1 MSVYTPRRGLANC
14 SGSGCSC
21 RCRVARYPSDLTDAQ
36 WSVLEPQAR
45 GVMAE
50 LVAVAGRP
58 MRHDLRAMLDAVG
71 YVTRYGIEWR
81 ALPVDFPPWQAVYA
95 FFERWS
101 ARGLPQALVDRL
113 RGRIRVG
120 MGRRDLPTAA
130 IIDAQS
136 VKAAETVAA
145 AHSGYDGGK
154 KIKGQKRHIAVDTL
168 GLLLCVIVTAAS
180 VQDRDGALRLLAQVR
195 EKFSTVALVWADGG
209 YAGRLVTWAR
219 QVLALAVTV
228 IRRSDDVSGFV
239 VLPRRWVVERTFGW
253 LMRYRRL
260 VRCYERRPE
269 HHQAMV
275 LWATVHLMTRRL
287 TRDLAGQP
295 PAARWG
301 GPTTRPALAAK
312 PPPVTALPVLSSPD
326 RRGKVLELFAAQP
339 QRAWRGVELATI
351 LEITNINSF
360 RVQLSQWSRQGYINK
375 IGRALYTPA
384 CTS

>member
-1 MSVYTPRRGLANC
+1 
-14 SGSGCSC
+14 
-21 RCRVARYPSDLTDAQ
+21 
-36 WSVLEPQAR
+36 
-45 GVMAE
+45 MAE

-58 MRHDLRAMLDAVG
+58 MVHDLRAMLDAVA

-81 ALPVDFPPWQAVYA
+81 ALPVDFPPWPAVYA

-113 RGRIRVG
+113 RGRIRVLV
-120 MGRRDLPTAA
+120 GRRDLPSAA
-130 IIDAQS
+130 VIDAQS

-145 AHSGYDGGK
+145 VYSGYDGGK

-180 VQDRDGALRLLAQVR
+180 VQDRDGAVQLLARVR
-195 EKFSTVALVWADGG
+195 EKFSTVVLAWADGG
-209 YAGRLVTWAR
+209 YAGRLVTWAK
-219 QVLALAVTV
+219 QVLTMAVTV
-228 IRRSDDVSGFV
+228 IKRSDDMSGFV
-239 VLPRRWVVERTFGW
+239 VLPRRWVVERTFAW

-269 HHQAMV
+269 HHDML

-287 TRDLAGQP
+287 TRELAGQP

-301 GPTTRPALAAK
+301 D
-312 PPPVTALPVLSSPD
+312 PPPLPELASPD
-326 RRGKVLELFAAQP
+326 RRGKILELFAAQP
-339 QRAWRGVELATI
+339 WRTWRGVELAAI
-351 LEITNINSF
+351 LGITNVNSF
-360 RVQLSQWSRQGYINK
+360 RVQLSQWAHQGHINK
-375 IGRALYTPA
+375 IGPALYAPA